1 MWVLLGTTLST
12 SFLDCLNPTAIAQ
25 QMLLQAMVKRKRHA
39 LFFILGIGLA
49 NYLLG
54 LAVYYGILS
63 WVTQLVKDAAA
74 RFPLYTYG
82 TEAAVGLLC
91 AAIGFYLICKTRRS
105 GSPEGREET
114 KTPSALTPLS
124 LFCMGAA
131 FCGLEL
137 TSALPY
143 FGFLTVLAGYGLAF
157 PYVAVFLLL
166 YDFIYILPLL
176 LVYWGYNRLRGT
188 AFITRLERVLGR
200 VAAYVVP
207 VVLTAVGV
215 LLLVHGAY
223 SLI

>member
-1 MWVLLGTTLST
+1 MLVLLGATLST
-12 SFLDCLNPTAIAQ
+12 SFIDCLNPTAIAQ

-39 LFFILGIGLA
+39 LFFIFGIGIA

-54 LAVYYGILS
+54 LAVYYGVLS
-63 WVTQLVKDAAA
+63 WVTQLVREAAA
-74 RFPLYTYG
+74 RFPAYTYG
-82 TEAAVGLLC
+82 AEAAAGLVC
-91 AAIGFYLICKTRRS
+91 AAIGIFMIRRTRRS
-105 GSPEGREET
+105 SAEAADET
-114 KTPSALTPLS
+114 KTPTSLTPLS
-124 LFCMGAA
+124 LFLMGAV

-143 FGFLTVLAGYGLAF
+143 FGFLAVLAGYGLGF

-207 VVLTAVGV
+207 IVLTVAGV
-215 LLLVHGAY
+215 FLLVHGVR
-223 SLI
+223 SLL